1 MWYKVAMVQVPT
13 DSSRAELVRA
23 IGRWSMVALAVNS
36 IVGSGIFGLPAPVA
50 GLLGRASPLA
60 VLLAGAGMGVIIAC
74 YAEVASQFT
83 ETGGTYLYLRH
94 AFGRLAGL
102 QVVWLMLLSRLTAVA
117 AAVNLLDTHLAEFWP
132 RATQPLPRLAII
144 TGFIG
149 VLAAVNC
156 RGVGAGT
163 RMSNA
168 SVVAKLGALGLVCA
182 AGIVWLT
189 VHPAV
194 AAPPLSPSADSWL
207 KAMLLLL
214 FAYGGYEAALN
225 PMGEARDPRRDVA
238 FALFVAL
245 VVVTLLYSVL
255 QWVVVGVL
263 ADPAHSQRP
272 LADAARVML
281 GQPGA
286 ALISVGAL
294 VSVYGYVSANML
306 TTPRGIFAPAQ
317 AGELPALLG
326 AVHPRWRTPYV
337 SILVFAVLLWAFAQ
351 FASFSWNVTLSAV
364 SRIVYYAGICAAV
377 PVLRRKQPGAAAFRV
392 PGGLTLPV
400 LGVAICALLL
410 TRVDFGKSLIL
421 LATIAVA
428 LLNWALVRDRG
439 LRAARA

>member
-1 MWYKVAMVQVPT
+1 LWYKGAMVQTPLQR
-13 DSSRAELVRA
+13 SAAELVRA

-36 IVGSGIFGLPAPVA
+36 IVGSGVFGLPAPVA
-50 GLLGRASPLA
+50 GFIGRASPLA

-74 YAEVASQFT
+74 YGEVASQFT

-117 AAVNLLDTHLAEFWP
+117 AAVNLLVTYLAEFWP
-132 RATQPLPRLAII
+132 RTTQPVPRLAII

-163 RMSNA
+163 KMSNA
-168 SVVAKLGALGLVCA
+168 AVVAKLGALGLVCA
-182 AGIVWLT
+182 AGVLWLT
-189 VHPAV
+189 FHPAAA
-194 AAPPLSPSADSWL
+194 AAPVTADADSWL

-238 FALFVAL
+238 FALFTAL
-245 VVVTLLYSVL
+245 LIVTVLYSVL
-255 QWVVVGVL
+255 QWVVVEVL
-263 ADPAHSQRP
+263 ADPAKSQRP

-281 GQPGA
+281 GEPGA
-286 ALISVGAL
+286 ALVAVGAL
-294 VSVYGYVSANML
+294 ISIYGYVSANML

-317 AGELPALLG
+317 AGDLPALLG

-337 SILVFAVLLWAFAQ
+337 AIAVFAVLLWAFAQ
-351 FASFSWNVTLSAV
+351 FAGFSWNVTLSAV

-377 PVLRRKQPGAAAFRV
+377 PMLRRKQPGAAAFRV

-400 LGVAICALLL
+400 LGIAICAVLL
-410 TRVDFGKSLIL
+410 TRVDFGKSVIL

-428 LLNWALVRDRG
+428 LLNWALVRDRT
-439 LRAARA
+439 LRSARA

>member
-1 MWYKVAMVQVPT
+1 MAMVQVPT

-194 AAPPLSPSADSWL
+194 AVPPLSPSADSWL

-317 AGELPALLG
+317 AGDLPAFLG

-337 SILVFAVLLWAFAQ
+337 SILVFAVLLWAFSQ

-392 PGGLTLPV
+392 PGGVTLPV

-439 LRAARA
+439 LRAARAQR

>member
-1 MWYKVAMVQVPT
+1 MVQVPT

-36 IVGSGIFGLPAPVA
+36 IVGSGIFGLPSPVA
-50 GLLGRASPLA
+50 GLVGHASPLA
-60 VLLAGAGMGVIIAC
+60 VLLAGAGTGVIIAC
-74 YAEVASQFT
+74 YSEVASQFT
-83 ETGGTYLYLRH
+83 ETGGTYLYLRR
-94 AFGRLAGL
+94 AFGRLVGV
-102 QVVWLMLLSRLTAVA
+102 QVVWLTLVSRLAAVA
-117 AAVNLLDTHLAEFWP
+117 AGVNLFVTYLAEFWP
-132 RATQPLPRLAII
+132 QATQPLPRLAII

-163 RMSNA
+163 RISNA

-182 AGIVWLT
+182 TGIVWLA

-194 AAPPLSPSADSWL
+194 VAPPISPGPDSWL
-207 KAMLLLL
+207 KAMLLLV

-238 FALFVAL
+238 FALFAAL
-245 VVVTLLYSVL
+245 IIVTVLYTVL

-263 ADPAHSQRP
+263 PDPAASQRP

-281 GQPGA
+281 GKPGA
-286 ALISVGAL
+286 ALISIGAL

-317 AGELPALLG
+317 AGDLPALLG
-326 AVHPRWRTPYV
+326 AVHPRWRTPYI
-337 SILVFAVLLWAFAQ
+337 SIIVFAVLLWAFAQ
-351 FASFSWNVTLSAV
+351 FATFSWNVTLSSV
-364 SRIVYYAGICAAV
+364 TRVVYYAGICAAV

-392 PGGLTLPV
+392 PGGLTLPI
-400 LGVAICALLL
+400 LGVAICAALL

-421 LATIAVA
+421 LAAIGVA
-428 LLNWALVRDRG
+428 LLNWALVRDRA
-439 LRAARA
+439 LRGRA

>member
-1 MWYKVAMVQVPT
+1 MVQVPT

-50 GLLGRASPLA
+50 GLVGRASPLA

-74 YAEVASQFT
+74 YGEVASQFT
-83 ETGGTYLYLRH
+83 ETGGTYLYLRR
-94 AFGRLAGL
+94 AFGRLVGV
-102 QVVWLMLLSRLTAVA
+102 QVVWLTLLSRLAAVA
-117 AAVNLLDTHLAEFWP
+117 AGVNLFVTYLAEFWP
-132 RATQPLPRLAII
+132 QATQPLPRLAII

-168 SVVAKLGALGLVCA
+168 AVVAKLGALGLVCA
-182 AGIVWLT
+182 AGIVWLA

-194 AAPPLSPSADSWL
+194 VAPPISPGPDSWL
-207 KAMLLLL
+207 KAMLLLV

-238 FALFVAL
+238 FALFAAL
-245 VVVTLLYSVL
+245 IIVTVLYTLL

-263 ADPAHSQRP
+263 PDPAASQRP

-281 GQPGA
+281 GKPGA
-286 ALISVGAL
+286 ALISIGAL

-317 AGELPALLG
+317 AGDLPALLG
-326 AVHPRWRTPYV
+326 AVHPRWRTPYI
-337 SILVFAVLLWAFAQ
+337 SIVVFAVLLWAFAQ
-351 FASFSWNVTLSAV
+351 FASFSWNVTLSSV
-364 SRIVYYAGICAAV
+364 TRVVYYAGICAAV

-392 PGGLTLPV
+392 PGGLTLPI
-400 LGVAICALLL
+400 LGVAICAALL

-421 LATIAVA
+421 LAAIGVA
-428 LLNWALVRDRG
+428 LLNWALVRDRA
-439 LRAARA
+439 LRVRA

>member
-1 MWYKVAMVQVPT
+1 MAMVQVPT

-36 IVGSGIFGLPAPVA
+36 IVGSGIFGLPSPVA
-50 GLLGRASPLA
+50 GLVGRASPLA

-83 ETGGTYLYLRH
+83 ETGGTYLYLRR
-94 AFGRLAGL
+94 AFGRLVGV
-102 QVVWLMLLSRLTAVA
+102 QVVWLTVISRLAAVA
-117 AAVNLLDTHLAEFWP
+117 AGVNLFVTYLAEFWP
-132 RATQPLPRLAII
+132 QATQPAPRLAII

-245 VVVTLLYSVL
+245 VIVTVLYSVL

-281 GQPGA
+281 GQTGA

-294 VSVYGYVSANML
+294 ISVYGYVSANML

-317 AGELPALLG
+317 AGDLPALLG

-337 SILVFAVLLWAFAQ
+337 SILVFAVLLWGFSQ
-351 FASFSWNVTLSAV
+351 FASFSWNVTLSSV
-364 SRIVYYAGICAAV
+364 TRVVYYAGICAAV

-410 TRVDFGKSLIL
+410 TRVDFGKSVIL

-428 LLNWALVRDRG
+428 LTNWALVRDRG

>member
-1 MWYKVAMVQVPT
+1 
-13 DSSRAELVRA
+13 
-23 IGRWSMVALAVNS
+23 
-36 IVGSGIFGLPAPVA
+36 
-50 GLLGRASPLA
+50 

-94 AFGRLAGL
+94 AFGRLAGI

-117 AAVNLLDTHLAEFWP
+117 AAVNLLVTYLAEFWP
-132 RATQPLPRLAII
+132 RATQPVPRLAII

-163 RMSNA
+163 QMSNA
-168 SVVAKLGALGLVCA
+168 AVVAKLGALGLVCA
-182 AGIVWLT
+182 AGVIWLT

-238 FALFVAL
+238 FALFAAL
-245 VVVTLLYSVL
+245 LIVTVLYSVL

-263 ADPAHSQRP
+263 PDPAASQRP

-281 GQPGA
+281 GGPGA

-317 AGELPALLG
+317 AGDLPAFLG
-326 AVHPRWRTPYV
+326 TVHPRWRTPYV
-337 SILVFAVLLWAFAQ
+337 SILVFAVLLWGFSQ

-377 PVLRRKQPGAAAFRV
+377 PVLRRKQPDAATFRV

-400 LGVAICALLL
+400 IGVAICALLL
-410 TRVDFGKSLIL
+410 TRVDFGKSVIL

-439 LRAARA
+439 LHAARA

>member
-1 MWYKVAMVQVPT
+1 MVQVPT

-36 IVGSGIFGLPAPVA
+36 IVGSGIFGLPSPVA
-50 GLLGRASPLA
+50 GLVGRASPLA

-74 YAEVASQFT
+74 YGEVASQFT

-94 AFGRLAGL
+94 AFGRLVGV
-102 QVVWLMLLSRLTAVA
+102 QVIWLTLVSRLAAVA
-117 AAVNLLDTHLAEFWP
+117 AGVNLLVTYLAEFWP
-132 RATQPLPRLAII
+132 RATQPVPRLAII

-149 VLAAVNC
+149 VLAAVNV

-168 SVVAKLGALGLVCA
+168 SAVAKLGTLGLVCA

-189 VHPAV
+189 VHPSV
-194 AAPPLSPSADSWL
+194 AAPPISPGTDSWL

-238 FALFVAL
+238 FALFAAL
-245 VVVTLLYSVL
+245 LIVTVLYSVL
-255 QWVVVGVL
+255 QWVVVAVL
-263 ADPAHSQRP
+263 PDPAASQRP

-281 GQPGA
+281 GKPGA
-286 ALISVGAL
+286 ALISIGAL

-317 AGELPALLG
+317 AGDLPALLG
-326 AVHPRWRTPYV
+326 AVHPRWRTPYI
-337 SILVFAVLLWAFAQ
+337 SIVVFALLLWAFAQ
-351 FASFSWNVTLSAV
+351 FASFSWNVTLSSV
-364 SRIVYYAGICAAV
+364 TRVVYYAGICAAV

-400 LGVAICALLL
+400 LGVTICALLL
-410 TRVDFGKSLIL
+410 TRVDFGKSVIL

>member
-1 MWYKVAMVQVPT
+1 
-13 DSSRAELVRA
+13 
-23 IGRWSMVALAVNS
+23 
-36 IVGSGIFGLPAPVA
+36 
-50 GLLGRASPLA
+50 
-60 VLLAGAGMGVIIAC
+60 
-74 YAEVASQFT
+74 
-83 ETGGTYLYLRH
+83 
-94 AFGRLAGL
+94 
-102 QVVWLMLLSRLTAVA
+102 
-117 AAVNLLDTHLAEFWP
+117 
-132 RATQPLPRLAII
+132 
-144 TGFIG
+144 
-149 VLAAVNC
+149 
-156 RGVGAGT
+156 
-163 RMSNA
+163 
-168 SVVAKLGALGLVCA
+168 
-182 AGIVWLT
+182 
-189 VHPAV
+189 
-194 AAPPLSPSADSWL
+194 
-207 KAMLLLL
+207 
-214 FAYGGYEAALN
+214 
-225 PMGEARDPRRDVA
+225 
-238 FALFVAL
+238 
-245 VVVTLLYSVL
+245 
-255 QWVVVGVL
+255 VGVL

-317 AGELPALLG
+317 AGELPALLA

-337 SILVFAVLLWAFAQ
+337 SILVFAVLLWAFSQ

-392 PGGLTLPV
+392 PGGVTLPV

-439 LRAARA
+439 LRAARAQR